1 MQNRNLILIAA
12 GAVCVSVVATHFL
25 ISKTTK
31 RSTPQLLTVKNLQ
44 AVEKAVSPMNPEAAD
59 TLASPSDKA
68 MAQLRNLLAHDP
80 GDQNGHAAELLNQ
93 QCQEG
98 QFQIALKLV
107 DAVPREMRA
116 DWLAIVFNRW
126 AQTEPTNAMQA
137 LDTISDPN
145 ERAGAFQAA
154 VSGWNSSDPSGL
166 ANYAVNLTA
175 SDERDYALTAAL
187 QNWSLQ
193 DPTALAAWLNTLPR
207 GTEFDA
213 GAALMI
219 AKTDGA
225 NRSPELA
232 MKWVENIGNPQL
244 KQNSFARVLSEWLQ
258 TDSTAAKQYVATADW
273 LDDSTRAKILGT
285 SPLNTP

>member
-12 GAVCVSVVATHFL
+12 TAICVTLIAAYFVNLTNTSAAHRVLAATNL
-25 ISKTTK
+25 PSIEKPA
-31 RSTPQLLTVKNLQ
+31 STAKLEPID
-44 AVEKAVSPMNPEAAD
+44 S
-59 TLASPSDKA
+59 LASPADQA
-68 MAQLRNLLAHDP
+68 MTQLHNLLAQHPTDKH
-80 GDQNGHAAELLNQ
+80 GRAAEFLNQ
-93 QCQEG
+93 QCQDG
-98 QFQIALKLV
+98 HFQIALKLV

-116 DWLAIVFNRW
+116 DWLAIIFNRW
-126 AQTEPTNAMQA
+126 AQTQPTNALQT
-137 LDTISDPN
+137 LDTISDPD

-154 VSGWNSSDPSGL
+154 VTGWNSRDPSGL

-193 DPTALAAWLNTLPR
+193 DPAALATWLNTLPR
-207 GTEFDA
+207 GAEFDA

-232 MKWVENIGNPQL
+232 MQWVENIGNSEL

-273 LDDSTRAKILGT
+273 LNDSTRAKVLGA

>member
-1 MQNRNLILIAA
+1 
-12 GAVCVSVVATHFL
+12 
-25 ISKTTK
+25 
-31 RSTPQLLTVKNLQ
+31 
-44 AVEKAVSPMNPEAAD
+44 
-59 TLASPSDKA
+59 
-68 MAQLRNLLAHDP
+68 MAQLRNLLAQDP
-80 GDQNGHAAELLNQ
+80 TDQTGRAAEFLNQ
-93 QCQEG
+93 QCQDG

-107 DAVPREMRA
+107 DAIPREMRA

-126 AQTEPTNAMQA
+126 AQTQPTNAMQA
-137 LDTISDPN
+137 LDTISDPD

-154 VSGWNSSDPSGL
+154 VAGWNSSDPSGL

-193 DPTALAAWLNTLPR
+193 DPTALATWLNTLPR
-207 GTEFDA
+207 GVEFDA

-232 MKWVENIGNPQL
+232 MKWVENIGNPEL
-244 KQNSFARVLSEWLQ
+244 KQNSFTRVLAEWLQ
-258 TDSTAAKQYVATADW
+258 TDSAAAKQYVNTATW
-273 LDDSTRAKILGT
+273 LEDPFRSKLLSTLTGQ
-285 SPLNTP
+285 P